1 MKKIIIV
8 ITMLILSSIAFGEQ
22 KYKAILLGDEYGNI
36 YYQEN
41 IDTLLPLAS
50 VTKMMSLAVVYDEIE
65 KGNIKYDNTVFI
77 TKDIENIGGSSIW
90 LKEGMEITVLDLIK
104 ATAIYSANNAVTAL
118 GRYVGYG
125 DEDKFVN
132 MMNEKAKEYGIENQ
146 VSFYTPSGL
155 PPHMTNRNMDIGCAS
170 GLYQLGMKVEKIE
183 DYMKIASM
191 KESIIK
197 TGKIQNRNKLL
208 GIDGIYGIKTGHHSK
223 AGYNIV
229 IASNK
234 NEIKTFVVVLGSKNE
249 KDRDETVLE
258 LIKKFHKEYERKEIL
273 NQDVSIGKIKLLN
286 KEILLY
292 PDKNLNGIFKKDS
305 KFIIEVDKE
314 NLFKV
319 LLDKNKKYGKYRVLQ
334 DDKEILSGELVTGE

>member
-8 ITMLILSSIAFGEQ
+8 IIMLVFSSIAFGQE

-41 IDTLLPLAS
+41 IDTLFPLAS
-50 VTKMMSLAVVYDEIE
+50 VTKMMSLAVVYDELE
-65 KGNIKYDNTVFI
+65 KGSIKYDDKVTI

-155 PPHMTNRNMDIGCAS
+155 PTHMTNKNMDIGCAR
-170 GLYQLGMKVEKIE
+170 GLYQLGINVEKID
-183 DYMKIASM
+183 DYIKIASM
-191 KESIIK
+191 KESRIK

-208 GIDGIYGIKTGHHSK
+208 GIEGVYGIKTGHHSK

-234 NEIKTFVVVLGSKNE
+234 NGIKTFVVVLGSKNE
-249 KDRDETVLE
+249 KDRDDTVLE
-258 LIKKFHKEYERKEIL
+258 LIKKFHNEYEKKEIL
-273 NQDVSIGKIKLLN
+273 TQDVSIGKIKLLN

-292 PDKNLNGIFKKDS
+292 PDKNLDGIFKKDS
-305 KFIIEVDKE
+305 NFTIEVKKNNIFKILLEE
-314 NLFKV
+314 NKQYGEYKV
-319 LLDKNKKYGKYRVLQ
+319 FQ
-334 DDKEILSGELVTGE
+334 DNQEILSGKLITKN